1 MAKYDQGGGCPCGLY
16 RVCECDLEDVRAP
29 RPKPAKAQPAAQ
41 IDATPN
47 VIVHLTVSIREAI
60 IQSLVDA
67 IPKQFVQAVILRLML
82 RDEIA
87 RAIIME
93 SMGEAAVKEHAAD
106 KAAQALYDVNKGEGV
121 DLPEEKSWDEIG
133 LKVIHEI
140 LDTPGGRGEVE

>member
-1 MAKYDQGGGCPCGLY
+1 MTKQ
-16 RVCECDLEDVRAP
+16 VT
-29 RPKPAKAQPAAQ
+29 
-41 IDATPN
+41 IS
-47 VIVHLTVSIREAI
+47 LTVSVRDAI

-87 RAIIME
+87 RAIIVE
-93 SMGEAAVKEHAAD
+93 GIGEAGLKEHAAD
-106 KAAQALYDVNKGEGV
+106 KKAQAIYDANKGEGV
-121 DLPEEKSWDEIG
+121 ELPDEKSWDEIG